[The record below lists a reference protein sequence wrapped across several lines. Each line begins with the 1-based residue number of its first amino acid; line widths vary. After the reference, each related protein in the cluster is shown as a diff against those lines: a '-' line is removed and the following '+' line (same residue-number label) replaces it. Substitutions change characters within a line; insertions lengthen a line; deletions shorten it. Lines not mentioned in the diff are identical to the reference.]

1 MSGGAVHAGME
12 NAPNDDAANSRP
24 PARTLVV
31 LGFATIYIVWG
42 STYLGIRWAVETIP
56 PFLMG
61 GSRFLVGGLLL
72 HLFLRVRGRPAPTWV
87 EVREGMIVG
96 ALLLLGGNGLVNW
109 SEQYLPSGLT
119 ALIIGCTPLIFVL
132 LEWLLPPHRRPGVGT
147 ACGLALGTG
156 GIALL
161 QWPGAGENGGFRLGA
176 LVAILVASVSWG
188 LGSLYSKRSR
198 RGDDPFM
205 AASVQMMAGGVMQLL
220 TGTAA
225 GEWSRFVL
233 EAVTLRSVLAWVYL
247 VVAGSLLAFG
257 TYIWLLRASTP
268 ARVATYAYVN
278 PVIAVLLGWA
288 LADEA
293 VTLPMLGA
301 AAVIVTAVVLIT
313 RQRK

>member
-1 MSGGAVHAGME
+1 MEQGPDTAGS
-12 NAPNDDAANSRP
+12 NARP
-24 PARTLVV
+24 PSRALVV

-61 GSRFLVGGLLL
+61 GSRFLVGGALL
-72 HLFLRVRGRPAPTWV
+72 HLYLRARGRPAPTWV
-87 EVREGMIVG
+87 EVREGLIVG

-109 SEQYLPSGLT
+109 AEQYLPSGFT
-119 ALIIGCTPLIFVL
+119 ALIIGCTPVVFVL

-147 ACGLALGTG
+147 ACGLVLGTG

-161 QWPGAGENGGFRLGA
+161 QWPGTEQSGGLRLGA

-198 RGDDPFM
+198 RGGDPFM
-205 AASVQMMAGGVMQLL
+205 AASVQMMAGGVLQLL
-220 TGTAA
+220 IGTAG
-225 GEWSRFVL
+225 GEWSRFAL
-233 EAVTLRSVLAWVYL
+233 EAVTLRSVLAWAYL
-247 VVAGSLLAFG
+247 VVAGSLIAFG

-288 LADEA
+288 LAGEV
-293 VTLPMLGA
+293 VTWPMLGA
-301 AAVIVTAVVLIT
+301 AAAIVTAVVLIT
-313 RQRK
+313 RQNK

>member
-1 MSGGAVHAGME
+1 ME
-12 NAPNDDAANSRP
+12 QVPNVDGSNARP
-24 PARTLVV
+24 PARALIV

-61 GSRFLVGGLLL
+61 GSRFLVGGALL
-72 HLFLRVRGRPAPTWV
+72 HLYLRVRGRPAPTWV
-87 EVREGMIVG
+87 EMREGLIVG

-109 SEQYLPSGLT
+109 AEQYLPSGIT
-119 ALIIGCTPLIFVL
+119 ALIIGCTPVIFVL

-147 ACGLALGTG
+147 ACGLVLGTG

-161 QWPGAGENGGFRLGA
+161 QWPGAEQGGGFRLGA
-176 LVAILVASVSWG
+176 LVAILVASVSWA

-198 RGDDPFM
+198 RGGDPFM
-205 AASVQMMAGGVMQLL
+205 AASVQMMAGGGMQLL
-220 TGTAA
+220 VGTAG
-225 GEWSRFVL
+225 GEWARFAL
-233 EAVTLRSVLAWVYL
+233 EAVTLRSALAWAYL
-247 VVAGSLLAFG
+247 VVAGSLIAFG

-288 LADEA
+288 LAGEA
-293 VTLPMLGA
+293 VTWPMLGA

-313 RQRK
+313 RQNR